1 VERGRLHAL
10 ALQGLKRFLRAV
22 VQLSKGEVISPVL
35 RGFIFLVLF
44 FIGLIVWLLC
54 WLAFH
59 IAGGLIHLLLVF
71 AIIML
76 IIHFVFGRR
85 TT

>member
-1 VERGRLHAL
+1 M
-10 ALQGLKRFLRAV
+10 
-22 VQLSKGEVISPVL
+22 I

-44 FIGLIVWLLC
+44 FIGLIVWLIC
-54 WLAFH
+54 WLGLH